1 MASSLDLDFNKGN
14 ITKII
19 NFNNELYCFQQNNIS
34 RILFNTRTQIST
46 TDGVPVELGNSYK
59 VDGFVNINSL
69 GSSNPQGIV
78 STPKGVYYTNNNT
91 KNIYVFD
98 GQQSVSLSS
107 SLGMSSWAKK
117 QNLDSYKLYLDN
129 NYEDLYFINND
140 TCLGYSEK
148 IKQFESFYDYEDA
161 EIFNVLED
169 TLAIK
174 NGRLYKL
181 FDGEYN
187 DFFGKTKDF
196 YVTITHNENPYN
208 DKIYDSLEFRSD
220 TYSNE
225 NILSENSAFNTIRVY
240 NEYQDTDDTH
250 LDYNKYHSSNLKR

>member
-1 MASSLDLDFNKGN
+1 MKNAQRF
-14 ITKII
+14 
-19 NFNNELYCFQQNNIS
+19 S
-34 RILFNTRTQIST
+34 R
-46 TDGVPVELGNSYK
+46 G
-59 VDGFVNINSL
+59 
-69 GSSNPQGIV
+69 
-78 STPKGVYYTNNNT
+78 
-91 KNIYVFD
+91 
-98 GQQSVSLSS
+98 
-107 SLGMSSWAKK
+107 A
-117 QNLDSYKLYLDN
+117 KLYLDN
-129 NYEDLYFINND
+129 NYEDLYFINKD

-250 LDYNKYHSSNLKR
+250 LDYNKYHSSNLKRKFRIWRASIPRDKSNNRDRIRNPWTNITLKAVNPKNTKTELHDLVVSYFM